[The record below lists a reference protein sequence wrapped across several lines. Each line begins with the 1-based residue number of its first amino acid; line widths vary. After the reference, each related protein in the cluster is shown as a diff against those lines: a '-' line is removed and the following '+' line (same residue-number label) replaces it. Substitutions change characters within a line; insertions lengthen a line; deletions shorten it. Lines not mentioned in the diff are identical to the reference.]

1 MSEYNMTHTGRE
13 LDDAINKVKSGYVL
27 PTEIYNIFSN
37 VSDLDI
43 TMGKTLN
50 VDIQPSDEYIKKSDT
65 NIYTSKFACGIYR
78 PSSETHIANV
88 SITVGFK
95 PKIFYMRMFEGVS
108 TTNTTK
114 RYVVAMIMVLD
125 NNYAHFSGKND
136 GTNAMGT
143 GGPVSVYYSSSAR
156 SDHSQGA
163 NNRFSATDTGVKG
176 SGSTGAS
183 IYCQSGKG
191 FQWYAWG

>member
-1 MSEYNMTHTGRE
+1 MADYKVV
-13 LDDAINKVKSGYVL
+13 DAEKLNADLSGVANAIRAKAETSGGL
-27 PTEIYNIFSN
+27 VFPEGFISA
-37 VSDLDI
+37 VE
-43 TMGKTLN
+43 G
-50 VDIQPSDEYIKKSDT
+50 IQPSSDYIKKSDT